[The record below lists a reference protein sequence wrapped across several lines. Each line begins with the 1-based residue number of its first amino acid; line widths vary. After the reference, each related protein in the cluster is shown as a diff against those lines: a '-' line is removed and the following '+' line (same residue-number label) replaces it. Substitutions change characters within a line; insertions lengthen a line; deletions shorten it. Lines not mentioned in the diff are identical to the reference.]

1 MKYHRYFRRVLISWV
16 LLTIVLYGCAK
27 LDSNQPAAA
36 NTTSKDQAG
45 GQSEW
50 SLIWSDDF
58 NGTTDSPVNNA
69 YWTHDIGDGC
79 SAGICGWGNNEK
91 EYYTNATRNIAQN
104 GQGQL
109 AITATVAP
117 NGLNCYYGSCRYTSA
132 KIKTQ
137 EKIEQLYGRVEARIK
152 LPQGQGLWPAFWMLG
167 NNIQITSWPKC
178 GEIDIMEYRGSKTTS
193 TSSALHGPGYSG
205 NTPIAHTFVLTGGTF
220 ADDFHVFAVEWE
232 PDAVR
237 FYVDDNLHYS
247 VTKSVIQQHGTWV
260 FDHPFFVILN
270 LAVGGQFDGDPSSD
284 SIFPATMLVDY
295 VHIYAR
301 SSVRLPIIRKGS
313 QGR

>member
-1 MKYHRYFRRVLISWV
+1 MKNSLRLNPPFA
-16 LLTIVLYGCAK
+16 LLTLLATVLYGCV
-27 LDSNQPAAA
+27 
-36 NTTSKDQAG
+36 TSSSTRQADASTVVDK
-45 GQSEW
+45 QTEW
-50 SLIWSDDF
+50 TLVWGDEF
-58 NGTTDSPVNNA
+58 NGAAGAAVSNTF
-69 YWTHDIGDGC
+69 WTHDTGDGC

-91 EYYTNATRNIAQN
+91 QFYTNAPANVALN

-117 NGLNCYYGSCRYTSA
+117 SGLSCYYGPCRYTSA

-137 EKIEQLYGRVEARIK
+137 GKVEQHYGRVEARIK

-167 NNIQITSWPKC
+167 NNCQTDPWPKC
-178 GEIDIMEYRGSKTTS
+178 GEIDIMEYRGSKATA
-193 TSSALHGPGYSG
+193 TSSAMHGPGYSG
-205 NTPIAHTFVLTGGTF
+205 NTPIVHTFNLTNSTF
-220 ADDFHVFAVEWE
+220 ADDFHIFAVEWE
-232 PDAVR
+232 PEVVR

-247 VTKSVIQQHGTWV
+247 VTKPAIQSHGPWV

-270 LAVGGQFDGDPSSD
+270 MAAGGKFDGDPASD

-295 VHIYAR
+295 VHIHAR
-301 SSVRLPIIRKGS
+301 PSVRLPIVTNAY